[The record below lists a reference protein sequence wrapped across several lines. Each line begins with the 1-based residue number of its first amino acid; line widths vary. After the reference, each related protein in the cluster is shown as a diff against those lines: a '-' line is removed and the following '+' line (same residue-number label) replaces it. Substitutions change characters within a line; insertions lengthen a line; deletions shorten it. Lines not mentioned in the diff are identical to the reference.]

1 MTEEMKNK
9 TPSDRAKQIL
19 SAIINN
25 YIEEGTPIG
34 SKKLSTYN
42 RFNLSPAT
50 IRNVMSDL
58 EDLGFIASPH
68 TSAGRIPTSKGYRF
82 FIDRLLE
89 LQPVD
94 NNEIASIKDTVSQTK
109 SSNKDLA
116 TNVSTILSAI
126 TQLAGIVTVP
136 KTQKSTLKEIDFI
149 PLSEQRVLAIVVIN
163 DSEVE
168 NKILQMKRNYS
179 RDELQIS
186 ANYLNQ
192 NYVGRSFEYIK
203 NDLLT
208 KLKETSA
215 LANSLMNNIINI
227 ADELLINQNKDEYV
241 VTGKNQLLDF
251 EELSDINRLKDLF
264 DAFNEQQQLLQLLDK
279 SMSTSNVQIF
289 IGQESGYRIFDNCTL
304 ITAPYTNE
312 MGSVGVLGVIGPTRI
327 AYQRVIPIV
336 DVTAKLLSQS
346 LK

>member
-1 MTEEMKNK
+1 MTKEMKNK

-58 EDLGFIASPH
+58 EHLGFIASPH

-336 DVTAKLLSQS
+336 NVTAKLLSQS

>member
-1 MTEEMKNK
+1 MTKEMKNK

-58 EDLGFIASPH
+58 EHLGFIASPH

-94 NNEIASIKDTVSQTK
+94 SNEIASIKETISQTK

-136 KTQKSTLKEIDFI
+136 KKHKSTLKEIDFI
-149 PLSEQRVLAIVVIN
+149 PLSEQRVLAILVIN

-203 NDLLT
+203 NNLLT

-279 SMSTSNVQIF
+279 SMSTSNIQIF

>member
-1 MTEEMKNK
+1 MTKEMKNK
-9 TPSDRAKQIL
+9 TPSDRAKRIL
-19 SAIINN
+19 SAIIDN

-42 RFNLSPAT
+42 RFNLSSAT

-89 LQPVD
+89 FQPVD
-94 NNEIASIKDTVSQTK
+94 SNEFASIKNTVSQTK

-136 KTQKSTLKEIDFI
+136 KKHKSTLKEIDFI

-227 ADELLINQNKDEYV
+227 ADELLTNQNKDEYV
-241 VTGKNQLLDF
+241 VTGKDQLLDF

-279 SMSTSNVQIF
+279 SMSTSNIQIF

-312 MGSVGVLGVIGPTRI
+312 VGSVGVLGVIGPTRI

>member
-1 MTEEMKNK
+1 MTKEMKNK
-9 TPSDRAKQIL
+9 TPSDRAKRIL
-19 SAIINN
+19 SAIIDN

-42 RFNLSPAT
+42 RFNLSSAT

-89 LQPVD
+89 FQPVD
-94 NNEIASIKDTVSQTK
+94 SNEFASIKNTVSQTK

-136 KTQKSTLKEIDFI
+136 KKHKSTLKEIDFI

-215 LANSLMNNIINI
+215 LANSLMNNIVNI
-227 ADELLINQNKDEYV
+227 ADELLTNQNKDEYV

-251 EELSDINRLKDLF
+251 EELSDINQLKDLF

-279 SMSTSNVQIF
+279 SMSTSNIQIF

-312 MGSVGVLGVIGPTRI
+312 VGSVGVLGVIGPTRI

>member
-19 SAIINN
+19 SAIIDN

-34 SKKLSTYN
+34 SKKLSSYN
-42 RFNLSPAT
+42 RFNLSSAT

-89 LQPVD
+89 YQPVD
-94 NNEIASIKDTVSQTK
+94 SNEIASIKDTVSQTK

-116 TNVSTILSAI
+116 TNVSTTLSAI

-136 KTQKSTLKEIDFI
+136 KQHKSTLKEIDFI

-203 NDLLT
+203 NNLLT
-208 KLKETSA
+208 QLKETSA
-215 LANSLMNNIINI
+215 LANSLMNDIINI
-227 ADELLINQNKDEYV
+227 ADELLTNQNKDEYV

-251 EELSDINRLKDLF
+251 EELSDMNQLKELF
-264 DAFNEQQQLLQLLDK
+264 DAFNEQQLLLQLLDK
-279 SMSTSNVQIF
+279 SMSSSNIQIF
-289 IGQESGYRIFDNCTL
+289 IGQESGYKIFDNCTL

-312 MGSVGVLGVIGPTRI
+312 VGSVGVLGVIGPTRI

>member
-19 SAIINN
+19 SAIIDN

-34 SKKLSTYN
+34 SKKLSSYN
-42 RFNLSPAT
+42 RFNLSSAT

-89 LQPVD
+89 YQPVD
-94 NNEIASIKDTVSQTK
+94 SNEIASIKDTVSQTK

-116 TNVSTILSAI
+116 TNVSTTLSAI

-136 KTQKSTLKEIDFI
+136 KQHKSTLKEIDFI

-168 NKILQMKRNYS
+168 NKILQMKRNFS

-192 NYVGRSFEYIK
+192 NYAGRSFEYIK
-203 NDLLT
+203 NNLLT
-208 KLKETSA
+208 QLKETSA
-215 LANSLMNNIINI
+215 LANSLMNDIINI
-227 ADELLINQNKDEYV
+227 ADELLTNQNKDEYV

-251 EELSDINRLKDLF
+251 EELSDMNQLKELF
-264 DAFNEQQQLLQLLDK
+264 DAFNEQQLLLQLLDK

-289 IGQESGYRIFDNCTL
+289 IGQESGYKIFDNCTL

-312 MGSVGVLGVIGPTRI
+312 VGSVGVLGVIGPTRI

>member
-1 MTEEMKNK
+1 
-9 TPSDRAKQIL
+9 
-19 SAIINN
+19 
-25 YIEEGTPIG
+25 
-34 SKKLSTYN
+34 
-42 RFNLSPAT
+42 
-50 IRNVMSDL
+50 MSDL

-89 LQPVD
+89 YQPVD
-94 NNEIASIKDTVSQTK
+94 SNEIASIKDTVSQTK

-116 TNVSTILSAI
+116 TNVSTTLSAI

-136 KTQKSTLKEIDFI
+136 KQHKSTLKEIDFI

-168 NKILQMKRNYS
+168 NKILQMKRNFS

-203 NDLLT
+203 NNLLT
-208 KLKETSA
+208 QLKETSA
-215 LANSLMNNIINI
+215 LANSLMNDIINI
-227 ADELLINQNKDEYV
+227 ADELLTNQNKDEYV

-251 EELSDINRLKDLF
+251 EELSDMNQLKELF
-264 DAFNEQQQLLQLLDK
+264 DAFNEQQLLLQLLDK
-279 SMSTSNVQIF
+279 SMSSSNIQIF
-289 IGQESGYRIFDNCTL
+289 IGQESGYKIFDNCTL

-312 MGSVGVLGVIGPTRI
+312 VGSVGVLGVIGPTRI

>member
-1 MTEEMKNK
+1 MTKEMKNK
-9 TPSDRAKQIL
+9 TPSDRAKRIL
-19 SAIINN
+19 SAIIDN

-42 RFNLSPAT
+42 RFNLSSAT

-94 NNEIASIKDTVSQTK
+94 NNEIASIKNTVSQTK

-227 ADELLINQNKDEYV
+227 ADELLTNQNKDEYV

-251 EELSDINRLKDLF
+251 EELSDINQLKDLF

-279 SMSTSNVQIF
+279 SMSTSNIQIF

-312 MGSVGVLGVIGPTRI
+312 VGSVGVLGVIGPTRI

>member
-1 MTEEMKNK
+1 MKNK

-19 SAIINN
+19 SAIIDN

-34 SKKLSTYN
+34 SKKLSSYN
-42 RFNLSPAT
+42 RFNLSSAT

-89 LQPVD
+89 FQPVD
-94 NNEIASIKDTVSQTK
+94 SNEIASIKDTVSKTK

-116 TNVSTILSAI
+116 TNVSTTLSAI

-136 KTQKSTLKEIDFI
+136 KQHKSTLKEIDFI
-149 PLSEQRVLAIVVIN
+149 PLSEQRVLVIVVIN

-168 NKILQMKRNYS
+168 NKILQMKRNFS

-203 NDLLT
+203 NNLLT
-208 KLKETSA
+208 QLKETSA
-215 LANSLMNNIINI
+215 LANSLMNDIINI
-227 ADELLINQNKDEYV
+227 ADELLTNQNKDEYV

-251 EELSDINRLKDLF
+251 EELSDINQLKELF
-264 DAFNEQQQLLQLLDK
+264 DAFNEQQLLLQLLDK
-279 SMSTSNVQIF
+279 SISTSNIQIF

-312 MGSVGVLGVIGPTRI
+312 VGSVGVLGVIGPTRI

>member
-19 SAIINN
+19 SAIIDN

-34 SKKLSTYN
+34 SKKLSSYN
-42 RFNLSPAT
+42 RFNLSSAT

-89 LQPVD
+89 YQPVD
-94 NNEIASIKDTVSQTK
+94 SNEIASIKDTVSQTK

-116 TNVSTILSAI
+116 TNVSTTLSAI

-136 KTQKSTLKEIDFI
+136 KQHKSTLKEIDFI

-168 NKILQMKRNYS
+168 NKILQMKRNFS

-203 NDLLT
+203 NNLLT
-208 KLKETSA
+208 QLKETSA
-215 LANSLMNNIINI
+215 LANSLMNDIINI
-227 ADELLINQNKDEYV
+227 ADELVTNQNKDEYV

-251 EELSDINRLKDLF
+251 EELSDMNQLKELF
-264 DAFNEQQQLLQLLDK
+264 DAFNEQQLLLQLLDK
-279 SMSTSNVQIF
+279 SMSSSNIQIF
-289 IGQESGYRIFDNCTL
+289 IGQESGYKIFDNCTL

-312 MGSVGVLGVIGPTRI
+312 VGSVGVLGVIGPTRI

>member
-19 SAIINN
+19 SAIIDN

-34 SKKLSTYN
+34 SKKLSSYN
-42 RFNLSPAT
+42 RFNLSSAT

-89 LQPVD
+89 FQPVD
-94 NNEIASIKDTVSQTK
+94 SNEIASIKDTVSQTK

-116 TNVSTILSAI
+116 TNVSTTLSAI

-136 KTQKSTLKEIDFI
+136 KQHKSTLKEIDFI

-168 NKILQMKRNYS
+168 NKILQMKRNFS

-203 NDLLT
+203 NNLLT
-208 KLKETSA
+208 QLKETSA
-215 LANSLMNNIINI
+215 LANSLMNDIINI
-227 ADELLINQNKDEYV
+227 ADELLTNQNKDEYV

-251 EELSDINRLKDLF
+251 EELSDMNQLKELF
-264 DAFNEQQQLLQLLDK
+264 DAFNEQQLLLQLLDK
-279 SMSTSNVQIF
+279 SMSTSNIQIF
-289 IGQESGYRIFDNCTL
+289 IGQESGYKIFDNCTL

-312 MGSVGVLGVIGPTRI
+312 VGSVGVLGVIGPTRI

>member
-1 MTEEMKNK
+1 MTKEMKNK

-58 EDLGFIASPH
+58 EHLGFIASPH

>member
-94 NNEIASIKDTVSQTK
+94 SNEIASIKNTVSQTK

-186 ANYLNQ
+186 ANYLNH

-227 ADELLINQNKDEYV
+227 ADELLTNQNKDEYV

-264 DAFNEQQQLLQLLDK
+264 DALNEQQQLLQLLDK
-279 SMSTSNVQIF
+279 SMSTSNIQIF

-304 ITAPYTNE
+304 ITAPYTND

>member
-82 FIDRLLE
+82 FIDRLLK

-186 ANYLNQ
+186 ANYLNH

-227 ADELLINQNKDEYV
+227 ADELLTNQNKDEYV

-264 DAFNEQQQLLQLLDK
+264 DALNEQQQLLQLLDK
-279 SMSTSNVQIF
+279 SMSTSNIQIF

-304 ITAPYTNE
+304 ITAPYTND

>member
-1 MTEEMKNK
+1 MTEEMKNQ

-34 SKKLSTYN
+34 SKKLSSYN
-42 RFNLSPAT
+42 RFNLSSAT

-89 LQPVD
+89 FQPVD
-94 NNEIASIKDTVSQTK
+94 SNEIASIKDTVSQTK

-116 TNVSTILSAI
+116 TNVSTTLSAI
-126 TQLAGIVTVP
+126 TQLTGIVTVP
-136 KTQKSTLKEIDFI
+136 KQHKNTLKEIDFI

-168 NKILQMKRNYS
+168 NKILQMKRNFS

-203 NDLLT
+203 NNLLT
-208 KLKETSA
+208 QLKETSA
-215 LANSLMNNIINI
+215 LANSLMNDIINI
-227 ADELLINQNKDEYV
+227 ADELLTNQNKDEYV

-251 EELSDINRLKDLF
+251 EELSDINRLKELF
-264 DAFNEQQQLLQLLDK
+264 DAFNEQQLLLQLLDK
-279 SMSTSNVQIF
+279 SMSTSNIQIF

-312 MGSVGVLGVIGPTRI
+312 VDSVGVLGVIGPTRI

>member
-1 MTEEMKNK
+1 MTKEMKNK
-9 TPSDRAKQIL
+9 TPSDRAKRIL
-19 SAIINN
+19 SAIIDN

-42 RFNLSPAT
+42 RFNLSSAT

-215 LANSLMNNIINI
+215 LANSLMNNIVNI
-227 ADELLINQNKDEYV
+227 ADELLTNQNKDEYV

>member
-1 MTEEMKNK
+1 MTEEIKNK
-9 TPSDRAKQIL
+9 TPSDRAKKVL
-19 SAIINN
+19 SAIIDN
-25 YIEEGTPIG
+25 YIEKGIPIG

-42 RFNLSPAT
+42 RFDLSPAT

-68 TSAGRIPTSKGYRF
+68 TSAGRIPTPKGYRF
-82 FIDRLLE
+82 FIDRLLQ

-94 NNEIASIKDTVSQTK
+94 RNEIASIKDTVSQTK
-109 SSNKDLA
+109 SSSKDLA
-116 TNVSTILSAI
+116 TNVSTTLSAI

-136 KTQKSTLKEIDFI
+136 KKHKSTLKEIDFI

-163 DSEVE
+163 DAEVE
-168 NKILQMKRNYS
+168 NKILQMKRDYS

-192 NYVGRSFEYIK
+192 HYVGRSFEYIK
-203 NDLLT
+203 NDLL
-208 KLKETSA
+208 KQLKETSA
-215 LANSLMNNIINI
+215 LANSLMNDIINI
-227 ADELLINQNKDEYV
+227 ADELVTDQNKDEYV

-251 EELSDINRLKDLF
+251 EELSDISRLKELF
-264 DAFNEQQQLLQLLDK
+264 DAFNEKQQLLQLLDK
-279 SMSTSNVQIF
+279 SMSTTNIQIF

-312 MGSVGVLGVIGPTRI
+312 EGSVGVLGVIGPTRI

>member
-9 TPSDRAKQIL
+9 TPSDRAKEIL

-58 EDLGFIASPH
+58 EHLGFIASPH

-336 DVTAKLLSQS
+336 NVTAKLLSQS

>member
-1 MTEEMKNK
+1 MKNK
-9 TPSDRAKQIL
+9 TPSDRAKRIL
-19 SAIINN
+19 SAIIDN

-42 RFNLSPAT
+42 RFNLSSAT

-89 LQPVD
+89 FQPVD
-94 NNEIASIKDTVSQTK
+94 SNEFASIKNTVSQTK

-136 KTQKSTLKEIDFI
+136 KKHKSTLKEIDFI

-215 LANSLMNNIINI
+215 LANSLMNNIVNI
-227 ADELLINQNKDEYV
+227 ADELLTNQNKDEYV

-251 EELSDINRLKDLF
+251 EELSDINQLKDLF

-279 SMSTSNVQIF
+279 SMSTSNIQIF

-312 MGSVGVLGVIGPTRI
+312 VGSVGVLGVIGPTRI

>member
-1 MTEEMKNK
+1 MNKKMKNK
-9 TPSDRAKQIL
+9 TPSDRAKRIL
-19 SAIINN
+19 SAIIDN

-42 RFNLSPAT
+42 RFNLSSAT

-89 LQPVD
+89 FQPVD
-94 NNEIASIKDTVSQTK
+94 SNEFASIKNTVSQTK

-136 KTQKSTLKEIDFI
+136 KKHKSTLKEIDFI

-168 NKILQMKRNYS
+168 NKILQMKRTYS

-215 LANSLMNNIINI
+215 LANSLMNNIVNI
-227 ADELLINQNKDEYV
+227 ADELLTNQNKDEYV

-251 EELSDINRLKDLF
+251 EELSDINQLKDLF

-279 SMSTSNVQIF
+279 SMSTSNIQIF

-312 MGSVGVLGVIGPTRI
+312 VGSVGVLGVIGPTRI

>member
-58 EDLGFIASPH
+58 EHLGFIASPH

-82 FIDRLLE
+82 FIDRLLK

-94 NNEIASIKDTVSQTK
+94 NNEIASIQNTVSQTK

-203 NDLLT
+203 SDLLT

-336 DVTAKLLSQS
+336 NVTAKLLSQS

>member
-19 SAIINN
+19 SAIIDN

-34 SKKLSTYN
+34 SKKLSSYN
-42 RFNLSPAT
+42 RFNLSSAT

-89 LQPVD
+89 YQPVD
-94 NNEIASIKDTVSQTK
+94 SNEIASIKDTVSQTK

-116 TNVSTILSAI
+116 TNVSTTLSAI

-136 KTQKSTLKEIDFI
+136 KQHKSTLKEIDFI

-168 NKILQMKRNYS
+168 NKILQMKRNFS

-203 NDLLT
+203 NNLLT
-208 KLKETSA
+208 QLKETSA
-215 LANSLMNNIINI
+215 LANSLMNDIINI
-227 ADELLINQNKDEYV
+227 ADELLTNQNKDEYV

-251 EELSDINRLKDLF
+251 EELSDMNQLKELF
-264 DAFNEQQQLLQLLDK
+264 DAFNEQQLLLQLLDK
-279 SMSTSNVQIF
+279 SMSSSNIQIF
-289 IGQESGYRIFDNCTL
+289 IGQESGYKIFDNCTL

-312 MGSVGVLGVIGPTRI
+312 VGSVGVLGVIGPTRI

>member
-1 MTEEMKNK
+1 MTKEMKNK
-9 TPSDRAKQIL
+9 TPSDRAKRIL
-19 SAIINN
+19 SAIIDN

-42 RFNLSPAT
+42 RFNLSSAT

-89 LQPVD
+89 FQPVD
-94 NNEIASIKDTVSQTK
+94 SNEFASIKNTVSQTK

-136 KTQKSTLKEIDFI
+136 KKHKSTLKEIDFI

-215 LANSLMNNIINI
+215 LANSLMNNIVNI
-227 ADELLINQNKDEYV
+227 ADELLTNQNKDEYV

-279 SMSTSNVQIF
+279 SMSTSNIQIF

-312 MGSVGVLGVIGPTRI
+312 VGSVGVLGVIGPTRI

>member
-1 MTEEMKNK
+1 MTEEIKNK
-9 TPSDRAKQIL
+9 TPSDRAKKVL
-19 SAIINN
+19 AAIIDN
-25 YIEEGTPIG
+25 YIEKGIPIG

-42 RFNLSPAT
+42 RFDLSPAT

-68 TSAGRIPTSKGYRF
+68 TSAGRIPTPKGYRF

-94 NNEIASIKDTVSQTK
+94 RNEIASIKDTVNKTK
-109 SSNKDLA
+109 SSGKDMA
-116 TNVSTILSAI
+116 TNVSTTLSAI

-136 KTQKSTLKEIDFI
+136 KKHKSTLKEIDFI

-163 DSEVE
+163 DTEVE

-203 NDLLT
+203 NDLLIQ
-208 KLKETSA
+208 LKETSA
-215 LANSLMNNIINI
+215 LANSLMNDIINI
-227 ADELLINQNKDEYV
+227 ADELVTDQNKDEYV
-241 VTGKNQLLDF
+241 VTCLLYTSPSPRD
-251 EELSDINRLKDLF
+251 R
-264 DAFNEQQQLLQLLDK
+264 QK
-279 SMSTSNVQIF
+279 SRMPSS
-289 IGQESGYRIFDNCTL
+289 
-304 ITAPYTNE
+304 A
-312 MGSVGVLGVIGPTRI
+312 
-327 AYQRVIPIV
+327 
-336 DVTAKLLSQS
+336 
-346 LK
+346 

>member
-19 SAIINN
+19 SAIIDN

-34 SKKLSTYN
+34 SKKLSSYN
-42 RFNLSPAT
+42 RFNLSSAT

-89 LQPVD
+89 FQPVD
-94 NNEIASIKDTVSQTK
+94 SNEIASIKDTVSQTK

-116 TNVSTILSAI
+116 TNVSTTLSAI

-136 KTQKSTLKEIDFI
+136 KQHKSTLKEIDFI

-168 NKILQMKRNYS
+168 NKILQMKR
-179 RDELQIS
+179 R
-186 ANYLNQ
+186 LND
-192 NYVGRSFEYIK
+192 Y
-203 NDLLT
+203 
-208 KLKETSA
+208 
-215 LANSLMNNIINI
+215 
-227 ADELLINQNKDEYV
+227 
-241 VTGKNQLLDF
+241 
-251 EELSDINRLKDLF
+251 
-264 DAFNEQQQLLQLLDK
+264 
-279 SMSTSNVQIF
+279 
-289 IGQESGYRIFDNCTL
+289 
-304 ITAPYTNE
+304 
-312 MGSVGVLGVIGPTRI
+312 
-327 AYQRVIPIV
+327 
-336 DVTAKLLSQS
+336 
-346 LK
+346 

>member
-186 ANYLNQ
+186 ANYLNH

-227 ADELLINQNKDEYV
+227 ADELLTNQNKDEYV

-264 DAFNEQQQLLQLLDK
+264 DALNEQQQLLQLLDK
-279 SMSTSNVQIF
+279 SMSTSNIQIF

-304 ITAPYTNE
+304 ITAPYTND

>member
-1 MTEEMKNK
+1 MTKEMKNK
-9 TPSDRAKQIL
+9 TPSDRAKRIL
-19 SAIINN
+19 SAIIDN

-42 RFNLSPAT
+42 RFNLSSAT

-89 LQPVD
+89 FQPVD
-94 NNEIASIKDTVSQTK
+94 SNEFASIKNTVSQTK

-136 KTQKSTLKEIDFI
+136 KKHKSTLKEIDFI

-227 ADELLINQNKDEYV
+227 ADELLTNQNKDEYV
-241 VTGKNQLLDF
+241 VTGKDQLLDF
-251 EELSDINRLKDLF
+251 EELSDINQLKDLF

-279 SMSTSNVQIF
+279 SMSTSNIQIF

-312 MGSVGVLGVIGPTRI
+312 VGSVGVLGVIGPTRI

>member
-19 SAIINN
+19 SAIIDN

-34 SKKLSTYN
+34 SKKLSSYN
-42 RFNLSPAT
+42 RFNLSSAT

-89 LQPVD
+89 FQPVD
-94 NNEIASIKDTVSQTK
+94 SNEIASIKDTVSQTK

-116 TNVSTILSAI
+116 TNVSTTLSAI

-136 KTQKSTLKEIDFI
+136 KKHKSTLKEIDFI

-203 NDLLT
+203 NNLLT
-208 KLKETSA
+208 QLKETSA
-215 LANSLMNNIINI
+215 LANSLMNDIINI
-227 ADELLINQNKDEYV
+227 ADELLTNQNKNEYV

-251 EELSDINRLKDLF
+251 EELSDMNQLKELF
-264 DAFNEQQQLLQLLDK
+264 DAFNEQQLLLQLLDK
-279 SMSTSNVQIF
+279 SMSSSNIQIF
-289 IGQESGYRIFDNCTL
+289 IGQESGYKIFDNCTL

-312 MGSVGVLGVIGPTRI
+312 VGSVGVLGVIGPTRI

>member
-19 SAIINN
+19 SAIIDN

-34 SKKLSTYN
+34 SKKLSSYN
-42 RFNLSPAT
+42 RFNLSSAT

-89 LQPVD
+89 YQPVD
-94 NNEIASIKDTVSQTK
+94 SNEIASIKDTVSQTK

-116 TNVSTILSAI
+116 TNVSTTLSAI

-136 KTQKSTLKEIDFI
+136 KKHKSTLKEIDFI

-168 NKILQMKRNYS
+168 NKILQMKRNFS

-203 NDLLT
+203 NNLLT
-208 KLKETSA
+208 QLKETSA
-215 LANSLMNNIINI
+215 LANSLMNDIINI
-227 ADELLINQNKDEYV
+227 ADELLTNQNKDEYV

-251 EELSDINRLKDLF
+251 EELSDMNQLKELF
-264 DAFNEQQQLLQLLDK
+264 DAFNEQQLLLQLLDK
-279 SMSTSNVQIF
+279 SMSSSNIQIF
-289 IGQESGYRIFDNCTL
+289 IGQESGYKIFDNCTL

-312 MGSVGVLGVIGPTRI
+312 VGSVGVLGVIGPTRI

>member
-58 EDLGFIASPH
+58 EHLGFIASPH

-264 DAFNEQQQLLQLLDK
+264 DALNEQQQLLQLLDK

-336 DVTAKLLSQS
+336 NVTAKLLSQS

>member
-1 MTEEMKNK
+1 MTKEMKNK
-9 TPSDRAKQIL
+9 TPSDRAKRIL
-19 SAIINN
+19 SAIIDN

-42 RFNLSPAT
+42 RFNLSSAT

-89 LQPVD
+89 FQPVD
-94 NNEIASIKDTVSQTK
+94 SNEFASIKNTVSQTK

-136 KTQKSTLKEIDFI
+136 KKHKSTLKEIDFI

-168 NKILQMKRNYS
+168 NKILQMKRTYS

-227 ADELLINQNKDEYV
+227 ADELLTNQNKDEYV

-251 EELSDINRLKDLF
+251 EELSDINQLKDLF

-279 SMSTSNVQIF
+279 SMSTSNIQIF

-312 MGSVGVLGVIGPTRI
+312 VGSVGVLGVIGPTRI

>member
-1 MTEEMKNK
+1 M
-9 TPSDRAKQIL
+9 
-19 SAIINN
+19 
-25 YIEEGTPIG
+25 
-34 SKKLSTYN
+34 
-42 RFNLSPAT
+42 
-50 IRNVMSDL
+50 
-58 EDLGFIASPH
+58 
-68 TSAGRIPTSKGYRF
+68 
-82 FIDRLLE
+82 
-89 LQPVD
+89 
-94 NNEIASIKDTVSQTK
+94 
-109 SSNKDLA
+109 
-116 TNVSTILSAI
+116 SAI

-136 KTQKSTLKEIDFI
+136 KKHKSTLKEIDFI

-163 DSEVE
+163 DAEVE

-192 NYVGRSFEYIK
+192 HYVGRSFEYIK
-203 NDLLT
+203 NDLLAQ
-208 KLKETSA
+208 LKETSA
-215 LANSLMNNIINI
+215 LANSLMNDIINI
-227 ADELLINQNKDEYV
+227 ADELVTDQNKDEYV

-251 EELSDINRLKDLF
+251 EELSDISRLKELF
-264 DAFNEQQQLLQLLDK
+264 NAFNEKQQLLQLLDK
-279 SMSTSNVQIF
+279 SMSTTNIQIF

-312 MGSVGVLGVIGPTRI
+312 EGSVGVLGVIGPTRI

>member
-19 SAIINN
+19 SAIIDN

-34 SKKLSTYN
+34 SKKLSSYN
-42 RFNLSPAT
+42 RFNLSSAT

-89 LQPVD
+89 FQPVD
-94 NNEIASIKDTVSQTK
+94 SNEIASIKDTVSQTK

-116 TNVSTILSAI
+116 TNVSTTLSAI

-136 KTQKSTLKEIDFI
+136 KQHKSTLKEIDFI

-168 NKILQMKRNYS
+168 NKILQMKRNFS

-203 NDLLT
+203 NNLLT
-208 KLKETSA
+208 QLKETSA
-215 LANSLMNNIINI
+215 LANSLMNDIINI

-251 EELSDINRLKDLF
+251 EELSDINQLKELF
-264 DAFNEQQQLLQLLDK
+264 DAFNEQQLLLQLLDK
-279 SMSTSNVQIF
+279 SMSTSNIQIF

-312 MGSVGVLGVIGPTRI
+312 VGSVGVLGVIGPTRI

>member
-1 MTEEMKNK
+1 MKNK
-9 TPSDRAKQIL
+9 TPSDRAKRIL
-19 SAIINN
+19 SAIIDN

-42 RFNLSPAT
+42 RFNLSSAT

-89 LQPVD
+89 FQPVD
-94 NNEIASIKDTVSQTK
+94 SNEFASIKNTVSQTK

-136 KTQKSTLKEIDFI
+136 KKHKSTLKEIDFI

-227 ADELLINQNKDEYV
+227 ADELLTNQNKDEYV
-241 VTGKNQLLDF
+241 VTGKDQLLDF
-251 EELSDINRLKDLF
+251 EELSDINQLKDLF

-279 SMSTSNVQIF
+279 SMSTSNIQIF

-312 MGSVGVLGVIGPTRI
+312 VGSVGVLGVIGPTRI